1 MAKMLQ
7 ELQEII
13 KKEPVKRV
21 KDYLEIR
28 DDAKKLIDASGEKL
42 EDIAKALASPVR
54 ACTAK
59 RRVRLCGN
67 RRNCYNCSSTSGSDF
82 RYYT

>member
-42 EDIAKALASPVR
+42 EDIAKALCITRQSLHRKKEGEAMWKPEE
-54 ACTAK
+54 
-59 RRVRLCGN
+59 LLQLFEYLGI
-67 RRNCYNCSSTSGSDF
+67 
-82 RYYT
+82 

>member
-1 MAKMLQ
+1 MLQ

-42 EDIAKALASPVR
+42 EDIAKALCITRQSLHRKKEGEAMWKPEE
-54 ACTAK
+54 
-59 RRVRLCGN
+59 LLQLFEYLGI
-67 RRNCYNCSSTSGSDF
+67 
-82 RYYT
+82 